1 MSNDHELGL
10 ETLLAVRTELGV
22 DLDDGFIEKCFD
34 IQKKYQFN
42 HERML
47 STKAM
52 DKLIEDYV
60 KKTSNTLNE
69 KGNR

>member
-10 ETLLAVRTELGV
+10 ETLLAVRTELEVG
-22 DLDDGFIEKCFD
+22 LDNDFIKECFD
-34 IQKKYQFN
+34 IQKRHQFN
-42 HERML
+42 HERVL

-52 DKLIEDYV
+52 DKLIENYV
-60 KKTSNTLNE
+60 KKISSTLNE